1 LAPLSLP
8 AAVDVAVA
16 AVDVAAV
23 DVAAV
28 AVACNNSSRAVDLS
42 VRLLWEIVGLPFAA
56 KCRKRDRSALVK
68 CC

>member
-28 AVACNNSSRAVDLS
+28 LLRAIIQVVLS
-42 VRLLWEIVGLPFAA
+42 TYLCGCFG
-56 KCRKRDRSALVK
+56 KS
-68 CC
+68 